1 MSFVRNITAS
11 SFNIILDEQHPEWVC
26 DGIIPAI
33 GSKISFN
40 SSPIPHPETLQ
51 QDLDFNNT
59 SLIWPDDKSIAKDSY
74 VRISPDIMNN
84 LQIVKDIPLM
94 FPIPVINI
102 SEFDK
107 QDDSPISLYKKTYVV
122 TQDRNRFLW
131 KDSQMQVLVQI
142 PAAVYNITLTPETPE
157 WTFDQSM
164 LISPDSKIKAIFPP
178 SPLPPV
184 SEVLE
189 VTLSPLKSQEKTI
202 YNFFNDMSVAEKSFI
217 KIDDDLLFDTVQ
229 SSNTN
234 IPIDQ
239 TSFNN
244 CCFINYE
251 YSNYQWF
258 ALFTIKNY
266 KLTDD
271 HTSVLV
277 KPNVSLNATSYS
289 SPLQVLR
296 IQLTKSN
303 PVYTLQTGI
312 YGESSFTISNELIP
326 DKIITSE
333 NNDIPIEYFIQ
344 LSSFDQSK
352 EVIDYDIDFGE
363 SIFFRKGSKLRL
375 KIVI

>member
-1 MSFVRNITAS
+1 M
-11 SFNIILDEQHPEWVC
+11 
-26 DGIIPAI
+26 
-33 GSKISFN
+33 
-40 SSPIPHPETLQ
+40 ETLQ

-131 KDSQMQVLVQI
+131 KDSQLQVLVQI
-142 PAAVYNITLTPETPE
+142 PAAVYNITLTPSSPE

-164 LISPDSKIKAIFPP
+164 LISPNSKIKAIYPP

-229 SSNTN
+229 PSNTN

-251 YSNYQWF
+251 YSNSQWF

-289 SPLQVLR
+289 SPLQVLN
-296 IQLTKSN
+296 IQLNNLN
-303 PVYTLQTGI
+303 PVYTLPTGI
-312 YGESSFTISNELIP
+312 YGESIFSISNELIP
-326 DKIITSE
+326 DKIITE
-333 NNDIPIEYFIQ
+333 EANEQPTEYFIQ

-352 EVIDYDIDFGE
+352 EVIDYDIEFDE
-363 SIFFRKGSKLRL
+363 SILFRKGSKLRI
-375 KIVI
+375 KFVR